1 MLSLLLPLPLPW
13 IVLIHGTKADIRKY
27 IILEKLM
34 LRILEYQSYL
44 ASQGTSVIF
53 LSPDILSIVSNG
65 TGSRTDQ
72 SIEMLDQCRFSTS
85 CMSDNSDKLS
95 VRNRKI
101 DIFQRMDLI
110 GSSRTVGISYIFLIL
125 LT

>member
-1 MLSLLLPLPLPW
+1 
-13 IVLIHGTKADIRKY
+13 
-27 IILEKLM
+27 M

-44 ASQGTSVIF
+44 ASQGTPVIF
-53 LSPDILSIVSNG
+53 LSPDILSIVSDG

-101 DIFQRMDLI
+101 DVFQRMDLI
-110 GSSRTVGISYIFLIL
+110 GSSRTVGISYIF
-125 LT
+125 